1 MEPLDEKELNELL
14 QKWQAPAAPAGLKRK
29 VLPQQRTSWS
39 SWLLKGSIRVPVPVA
54 LAAALFVALWIYTAR
69 PSAPARFADPST
81 VSLADFKPVQQLE
94 PVVVSGG
101 QK

>member
-14 QKWQAPAAPAGLKRK
+14 QKWQAPAAPASLKRK
-29 VLPQQRTSWS
+29 VLPQQGTSWS
-39 SWLLKGSIRVPVPVA
+39 SWLWKGSIRVPVPVA
-54 LAAALFVALWIYTAR
+54 LAAALLVAVWIYAAR
-69 PSAPARFADPST
+69 PAPVRVADPST
-81 VSLADFKPVQQLE
+81 VSLADFEPVQQLQ